1 MLTNE
6 WPTTFYVYAN
16 TFTNGET
23 TKKGIKKKEKVTLS
37 RFHDTTC
44 FKIAISFLPYIYI
57 LLLFLLTYCL
67 IEWQMIIC
75 SRLNCLL
82 VQSEITMNDTWFL
95 RWHWLKKGF
104 ENNGKQKID
113 NKVINFQFE
122 IKRGLQVTCRNTA
135 INWFYTCAT
144 CDFYSRKITQIKH

>member
-1 MLTNE
+1 
-6 WPTTFYVYAN
+6 
-16 TFTNGET
+16 
-23 TKKGIKKKEKVTLS
+23 
-37 RFHDTTC
+37 
-44 FKIAISFLPYIYI
+44 
-57 LLLFLLTYCL
+57 
-67 IEWQMIIC
+67 MIIC

-135 INWFYTCAT
+135 IN
-144 CDFYSRKITQIKH
+144 